1 MAKKTVYGTSL
12 NIRQIRSILNK
23 TKALQ
28 VGYSENGTIPPAMI
42 IISYSGGEWTIHED
56 YTGKKGNLEK
66 KITKKVPTLRDYVF
80 HQAFLGQVLI
90 DMMEYSDG
98 NLFSFDGGMLK
109 AEYGLIE
116 KAFSLEYIGQ
126 DQEESLKSW
135 FDVLVYENR
144 KEDE

>member
-28 VGYSENGTIPPAMI
+28 VGYSENGSIPPEMI

-56 YTGKKGNLEK
+56 YTGKKGKLEK
-66 KITKKVPTLRDYVF
+66 RITKKVPALQDYVF

-90 DMMEYSDG
+90 DMMEYPDG
-98 NLFSFDGGMLK
+98 NVFSFDGGMFK

-116 KAFSLEYIGQ
+116 KSFSLEYIGQ
-126 DQEESLKSW
+126 EEKLKSL